1 MRGWRRQVG
10 DSWGATLGAFA
21 KKQAH
26 DGGQAAQTRLAI
38 DHPCSLQAHHTA
50 AATGRLAE
58 CETNTGYPAGLHRMA
73 IDFTCHHC
81 RSRRS
86 SETLKLWGVPVWIAG
101 PSPLAS

>member
-1 MRGWRRQVG
+1 MARVG
-10 DSWGATLGAFA
+10 QTATESGNNTTLAV
-21 KKQAH
+21 
-26 DGGQAAQTRLAI
+26 AI
-38 DHPCSLQAHHTA
+38 DHPCSLQAYHT